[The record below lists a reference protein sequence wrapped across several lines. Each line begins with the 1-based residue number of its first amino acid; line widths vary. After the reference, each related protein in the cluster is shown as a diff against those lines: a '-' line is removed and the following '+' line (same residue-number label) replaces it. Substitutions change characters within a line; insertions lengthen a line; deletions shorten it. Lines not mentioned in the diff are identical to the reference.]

1 VATCSYGAVLG
12 MGAAFLTSF
21 IDLGV
26 TLGLQLILGGAIVG
40 CGAWL
45 GEIAGE
51 HFQWN
56 WDLAHPSD
64 VYGAGRE
71 GSASPPAPDTT
82 PAQP

>member
-1 VATCSYGAVLG
+1 MAPSWAWGRR
-12 MGAAFLTSF
+12 SF
-21 IDLGV
+21 IDVGV

-51 HFQWN
+51 HFQWH
-56 WDLAHPSD
+56 WERKHPSPEHD
-64 VYGAGRE
+64 AGDAARLE
-71 GSASPPAPDTT
+71 ESAGPAMAETL